1 MHWQDAFHILVFV
14 IFFGIGAVGLGG
26 SVLCE
31 DVIRYCR
38 DKNEVKESQKSIDRL
53 TLLNKEYDTLLEQLN
68 KDPEP
73 FKRIAGPTLGREPNE
88 PETAYP
94 KAKAEELRIARQS
107 LLDQAGRDR
116 PAIEVPDWLLRC
128 AEPRHRIGLFVA
140 GASLII
146 ISMVCFTPEPKR
158 AKA

>member
-1 MHWQDAFHILVFV
+1 MRRQDAFHILVFV
-14 IFFGIGAVGLGG
+14 IFFGIGAVALGG

-31 DVIRYCR
+31 DLIRYCR
-38 DKNEVKESQKSIDRL
+38 DKNQIKESQKSIDRL
-53 TLLNKEYDTLLEQLN
+53 GSLNKEYDALLDQLG
-68 KDPEP
+68 KDPELL
-73 FKRIAGPTLGREPNE
+73 KRITAPTLGKEPND

-94 KAKAEELRIARQS
+94 KTKAEELKIARQAV
-107 LLDQAGRDR
+107 LDQSGRDQ
-116 PAIEVPDWLLRC
+116 PAFEVPQWLLRC
-128 AEPRHRIGLFVA
+128 AEPRHRIALFVA